1 MKAQEIMEVLYSME
15 TTANYS
21 HTCDTLKA
29 GDPEKEVKK
38 VAVTM
43 FGTPDLIEEALK
55 WGADMLIVHEPMYYL
70 HGDNVSPECT
80 DPIVLKKV
88 ALANESG
95 LAVYRYHDHMHHHV
109 PDMIG
114 VGQFEAMGLAGR
126 FEKGPYYAV
135 NRIVLDKPITVRE
148 IGKLMREKLGLAAPK
163 MCGALD
169 TPITRISAAFGTPGH
184 LNDELLN
191 DEVELILTGE
201 SDEWSFA
208 EKVKEAGQM
217 GFCKAMIVM
226 GHIGSEREGM
236 RYLADLLQNR
246 IPELE
251 VRYFECG
258 EVYEIG

>member
-1 MKAQEIMEVLYSME
+1 MKARKIMEVLFSME
-15 TTANYS
+15 TTANYT

-29 GDPEKEVKK
+29 GDSEKEVKK

-43 FGTPDLIEEALK
+43 FGTPDLLKEAK
-55 WGADMLIVHEPMYYL
+55 AWGADMLIVHEPMYFV
-70 HGDNVSPECT
+70 HHDAVSPECT
-80 DPIVLKKV
+80 DPIVLAKIEAAK
-88 ALANESG
+88 ESG
-95 LAVYRYHDHMHHHV
+95 MAVYRYHDHMHHHE

-114 VGQFEAMGLAGR
+114 EGQFRAMGLSGR

-148 IGKLMREKLGLAAPK
+148 IGRLMREKLGLAAPK

-184 LNDELLN
+184 LNDELLS

-208 EKVKEAGQM
+208 EKVKEAGQL
-217 GFCKAMIVM
+217 GFTKAMIVM

-236 RYLADLLQNR
+236 RYLADILQSKL
-246 IPELE
+246 PEIE
-251 VRYFECG
+251 VAYFECG

>member
-43 FGTPDLIEEALK
+43 FGTPELLKEAK
-55 WGADMLIVHEPMYYL
+55 AWGADMLIVHEPMYFV
-70 HGDNVSPECT
+70 HGDHVDMEKA
-80 DPIVLKKV
+80 DPII
-88 ALANESG
+88 LAKIEAAKESG
-95 LAVYRYHDHMHHHV
+95 IAVYRYHDHMHHHV

-114 VGQFEAMGLAGR
+114 MGQFEAMGLSGR

-135 NRIVLDKPITVRE
+135 NRIILDNPITVRE
-148 IGKLMREKLGLAAPK
+148 LGRLMREKLGLAAPK

-184 LNDELLN
+184 LNDELLC
-191 DEVELILTGE
+191 DEIDVILTGE

-208 EKVKEAGQM
+208 EKVKEAGQL
-217 GFCKAMIVM
+217 GFTKAMIVM

-236 RYLADLLQNR
+236 RYLADILQKR
-246 IPELE
+246 LPSLE
-251 VRYFECG
+251 VRYMECG

>member
-1 MKAQEIMEVLYSME
+1 MKARNIMEVLYSME
-15 TTANYS
+15 TTANYT

-29 GDPEKEVKK
+29 GDSEKEVKK

-43 FGTPDLIEEALK
+43 FGTPALLKEAK
-55 WGADMLIVHEPMYYL
+55 AWGADMLIVHEPMYFV
-70 HGDNVSPECT
+70 HHDAVSSECT
-80 DPIVLKKV
+80 DPIVLAKIEAAK
-88 ALANESG
+88 ESDMT
-95 LAVYRYHDHMHHHV
+95 VYRYHDHMHHHV

-114 VGQFEAMGLAGR
+114 EGQFRAMGLAGR

-135 NRIVLDKPITVRE
+135 NRIILDKPITVRE
-148 IGKLMREKLGLAAPK
+148 LGKLMREKLGLAAPK

-184 LNDELLN
+184 LNDELLS
-191 DEVELILTGE
+191 DEIELILTGE

-208 EKVKEAGQM
+208 EKVKEAGQL
-217 GFCKAMIVM
+217 GFTKAMIVM

-236 RYLADLLQNR
+236 RYLADILQNKL
-246 IPELE
+246 PEIE
-251 VRYFECG
+251 VSYFECG

>member
-1 MKAQEIMEVLYSME
+1 MKAQEIMEILYSME
-15 TTANYS
+15 TTANYT

-43 FGTPDLIEEALK
+43 FGTPELLK
-55 WGADMLIVHEPMYYL
+55 KAKAWGADMLVVHEPMYFV
-70 HGDNVSPECT
+70 HHDIVPPECT
-80 DPIVLKKV
+80 DPIVLAKIKS
-88 ALANESG
+88 AQESEM
-95 LAVYRYHDHMHHHV
+95 AIFRYHDHMHHYI

-114 VGQFEAMGLAGR
+114 EGQFRAMGLAGR

-135 NRIVLDKPITVRE
+135 NRIVLDEPITVRE
-148 IGKLMREKLGLAAPK
+148 LGKLMREKLGLAAPK

-184 LNDELLN
+184 LGDELLS
-191 DEVELILTGE
+191 DEIELILTGE

-208 EKVKEAGQM
+208 EKVKEAGQL
-217 GFCKAMIVM
+217 GFTKAMIVM

-236 RYLADLLQNR
+236 RYLADILQNKL
-246 IPELE
+246 PEVE

>member
-1 MKAQEIMEVLYSME
+1 MKANKIMDELYAME

-29 GDPEKEVKK
+29 GDAEKEVKK

-43 FGTPDLIEEALK
+43 FGTPDLLKEAAA
-55 WGADMLIVHEPMYYL
+55 WGADMLIVHEPMYFV
-70 HGDNVSPECT
+70 HGDHIASDCT
-80 DPIVLKKV
+80 DPIILSKIEAAK
-88 ALANESG
+88 ESG
-95 LAVYRYHDHMHHHV
+95 MAVYRYHDHMHHHV

-114 VGQFEAMGLAGR
+114 MGQFRAMGLSGR

-135 NRIVLDKPITVRE
+135 NRIILDEPITVRAL
-148 IGKLMREKLGLAAPK
+148 GRLMREKLGLAAPK

-184 LNDELLN
+184 LNDELLSE
-191 DEVELILTGE
+191 DVELILTGE

-208 EKVKEAGQM
+208 EKVKEAGQL
-217 GFCKAMIVM
+217 GFTKAMIVM

-236 RYLADLLQNR
+236 RYLADILQNKL
-246 IPELE
+246 PELE
-251 VRYFECG
+251 VRYMECG

>member
-55 WGADMLIVHEPMYYL
+55 WGTDMLIVHEPMYYL

-114 VGQFEAMGLAGR
+114 VGQGINPPKEASFCIR
-126 FEKGPYYAV
+126 S
-135 NRIVLDKPITVRE
+135 
-148 IGKLMREKLGLAAPK
+148 
-163 MCGALD
+163 
-169 TPITRISAAFGTPGH
+169 ISASTAALSLRKAVLSIPPTP
-184 LNDELLN
+184 LCRVPKRPRAAAN
-191 DEVELILTGE
+191 
-201 SDEWSFA
+201 
-208 EKVKEAGQM
+208 
-217 GFCKAMIVM
+217 
-226 GHIGSEREGM
+226 
-236 RYLADLLQNR
+236 
-246 IPELE
+246 
-251 VRYFECG
+251 
-258 EVYEIG
+258 

>member
-21 HTCDTLKA
+21 HTCDTFKA
-29 GDPEKEVKK
+29 GEPEKEVKK

-43 FGTPDLIEEALK
+43 FGTPELLK
-55 WGADMLIVHEPMYYL
+55 KAKAWGADMLIVHEPMYFV
-70 HGDNVSPECT
+70 HHDIVPPECT
-80 DPIVLKKV
+80 DPFI
-88 ALANESG
+88 LAKIEAAKDSG
-95 LAVYRYHDHMHHHV
+95 MAICRYHDHMHHHV

-114 VGQFEAMGLAGR
+114 EGQFRAMGLSGR

-135 NRIVLDKPITVRE
+135 NRIILDKPITVRE
-148 IGKLMREKLGLAAPK
+148 IGRLMREKLGLAAPK

-184 LNDELLN
+184 LNDELLS
-191 DEVELILTGE
+191 DKIELILTGE

-208 EKVKEAGQM
+208 EKVKEAGQL
-217 GFCKAMIVM
+217 GFTKAMIVM

-236 RYLADLLQNR
+236 RYLSEILQNR
-246 IPELE
+246 LPELE
-251 VRYFECG
+251 VRYMECG